1 MLYYYYIYRATD
13 FGMQWLKTRVFTQ
26 GCAFWG
32 LKKLKL
38 TFNPFL
44 FPEGQILEKKVDLEN
59 IWLDTLYNGDW
70 GCSQV
75 NCP

>member
-44 FPEGQILEKKVDLEN
+44 CPPKVKFWQKSGLRKTFTEN
-59 IWLDTLYNGDW
+59 ALQW
-70 GCSQV
+70 GCSPTNDPQ
-75 NCP
+75 